1 MDFSN
6 RRRMRN
12 MVVDTGQAA
21 KQTNTHTSYTPT
33 SFFYL
38 NIIKVIIIYHRKK
51 KILILILYDP
61 KKKAW
66 MRFLGSILVTCWL
79 FSSIFILILLIDSPH
94 EVVREDMMIV
104 TFFFS

>member
-61 KKKAW
+61 KKKGMDAVF
-66 MRFLGSILVTCWL
+66 REYPCN
-79 FSSIFILILLIDSPH
+79 LLA
-94 EVVREDMMIV
+94 
-104 TFFFS
+104 FFFYIYFNLIN